1 LNGFPSVGA
10 NSVSLPAI
18 QTHLDWRSGK
28 DADVPETQDYS
39 SVAALIWKHLS
50 EKTTMLSVVVQQ
62 FGKIEILP
70 GSCDS

>member
-1 LNGFPSVGA
+1 MAFLLLGQILSHYRQ
-10 NSVSLPAI
+10 S
-18 QTHLDWRSGK
+18 THLDWRSGK
-28 DADVPETQDYS
+28 DADGPETQDYS

-50 EKTTMLSVVVQQ
+50 EKITMLSVVVQQ